1 MTTDET
7 TWRRC
12 STCKKPI
19 AFASGY
25 YACSVSTCNR
35 KSALFAFCSV
45 ACWDGHVPVMRHRD
59 AWAEE
64 QTAPTAAEW
73 ARQQAEERGR
83 DASPPA
89 SGDPA
94 RAPRRVGVG
103 GSPAGAPAGRPSS
116 APRDVLVVVS
126 KLKHYVRE
134 TSGMNTSDDVIEVL
148 SDRLRALADDA
159 VEEARAAGRKT
170 VMARDFRRHS

>member
-1 MTTDET
+1 MSDET
-7 TWRRC
+7 TWKRC

-19 AFASGY
+19 AFASPY

-64 QTAPTAAEW
+64 ETAPTAAEW
-73 ARQQAEERGR
+73 ARQQADDGGR
-83 DASPPA
+83 EAPA
-89 SGDPA
+89 PAGGDPA
-94 RAPRRVGVG
+94 RAPRRVVVG
-103 GSPAGAPAGRPSS
+103 GGPTGGGPPARPGA

-126 KLKHYVRE
+126 KLKLYIRE
-134 TSGMNTSDDVIEVL
+134 TSGMNTSDEVIEVL

-159 VEEARAAGRKT
+159 VEQARVAGRKT
-170 VMARDFRRHS
+170 VMARDFRR